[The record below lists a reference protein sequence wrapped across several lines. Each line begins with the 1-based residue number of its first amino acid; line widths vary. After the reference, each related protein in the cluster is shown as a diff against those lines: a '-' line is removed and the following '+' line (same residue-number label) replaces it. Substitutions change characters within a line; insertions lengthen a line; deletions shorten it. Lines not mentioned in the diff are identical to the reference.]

1 MSGTRSQRYRLLLA
15 MLLLLGAFLVACDTE
30 TATETET
37 ESEVETET
45 ETEEQAE
52 TEAESRPE
60 RGMGQGGMGRG
71 MGERMGP
78 NSGMR
83 ERHRATIPSAY
94 AGRTS
99 PVDATDASLARG
111 EEIYTTHCETCH
123 GAGGMGDGPA
133 GENLDPLPAPI
144 AHTSQMLG
152 DDYLFW
158 RISEGGSMEPF
169 NSAMPAWKETL
180 AEEERWDV
188 INYIRS
194 LE

>member
-1 MSGTRSQRYRLLLA
+1 MSGSRSQRHRLQRHRLLIA
-15 MLLLLGAFLVACDTE
+15 LLLLIGALLVACDTE
-30 TATETET
+30 SETEAETET
-37 ESEVETET
+37 Q
-45 ETEEQAE
+45 EQAE

-60 RGMGQGGMGRG
+60 RGMGQGMGRG

-83 ERHRATIPSAY
+83 ERHRAPIPSAY

-99 PVDATDASLARG
+99 PVEATEASLARG
-111 EEIYTTHCETCH
+111 EEIYTTYCETCH
-123 GAGGMGDGPA
+123 GAGGMGDGAA
-133 GENLDPLPAPI
+133 GENLDPPPAPI

-180 AEEERWDV
+180 DEGERWDV